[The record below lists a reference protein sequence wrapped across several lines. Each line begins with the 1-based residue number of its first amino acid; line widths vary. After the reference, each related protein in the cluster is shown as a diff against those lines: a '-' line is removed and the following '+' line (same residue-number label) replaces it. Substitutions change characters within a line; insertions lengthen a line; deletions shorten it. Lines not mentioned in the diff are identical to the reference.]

1 MWAATDGTRLFALTD
16 RHSAKVRRIH
26 HNPTVHVAP
35 CRAGREL
42 RGTPIRA
49 HAEVLTDEH
58 DLELVQKLLLDQYK
72 FSYRVVMLIY
82 RIGRRLRG
90 KHSIADGAALAITF
104 DTDSQ

>member
-1 MWAATDGTRLFALTD
+1 MGSYA
-16 RHSAKVRRIH
+16 RHTAV
-26 HNPTVHVAP
+26 
-35 CRAGREL
+35 
-42 RGTPIRA
+42 RA
-49 HAEVLTDEH
+49 HRPAFREGEAHTRQPHGPHRALPRWRETARHTDPGNAEVLTDEQ

-90 KHSIADGAALAITF
+90 KKSIADGAALAITL

>member
-1 MWAATDGTRLFALTD
+1 M
-16 RHSAKVRRIH
+16 
-26 HNPTVHVAP
+26 
-35 CRAGREL
+35 
-42 RGTPIRA
+42 
-49 HAEVLTDEH
+49 
-58 DLELVQKLLLDQYK
+58 QKLLLDQYK